1 MNGGEKP
8 VEQEPK
14 RRKLD
19 ELFADEPF
27 LSTTMKARRLHEK
40 LRQYHH
46 AELDAEHPLPTEA
59 FVQDRPARS
68 HAAGGYSGDRTI
80 GVEEEAVSL
89 SVAAGYLRAR
99 RAGISPEGERISA
112 AIAERLQR
120 FRDEVL
126 SEWMKGLPK
135 GERS

>member
-14 RRKLD
+14 RRKLE

-27 LSTTMKARRLHEK
+27 LSATMKARRLHDK
-40 LRQYHH
+40 LRQYYH
-46 AELDAEHPLPTEA
+46 AELDAEQPLPTEA
-59 FVQDRPARS
+59 FVQDRPARAHS
-68 HAAGGYSGDRTI
+68 AGGYSCDRTI
-80 GVEEEAVSL
+80 GGEEEVASL
-89 SVAAGYLRAR
+89 SVAASYFRAL
-99 RAGISPEGERISA
+99 RAGISPEGEQMSA
-112 AIAERLQR
+112 ATAERLRR

-126 SEWMKGLPK
+126 TEWLKGLPS

>member
-8 VEQEPK
+8 LEQEPK

-46 AELDAEHPLPTEA
+46 AELDAEQLLPTEA

-68 HAAGGYSGDRTI
+68 HSAGGYSSDRTT
-80 GVEEEAVSL
+80 GLEEEAVSL
-89 SVAAGYLRAR
+89 SVAASYLRAQR
-99 RAGISPEGERISA
+99 VGISPEGEQMSA
-112 AIAERLQR
+112 ALAERLLR

-126 SEWMKGLPK
+126 PEWLKGMPG